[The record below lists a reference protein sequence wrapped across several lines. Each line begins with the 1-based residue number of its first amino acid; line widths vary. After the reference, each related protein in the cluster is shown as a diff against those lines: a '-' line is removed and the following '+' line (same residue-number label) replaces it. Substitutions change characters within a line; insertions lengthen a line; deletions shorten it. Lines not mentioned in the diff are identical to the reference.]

1 MSRDT
6 HTYQEEIN
14 TAFKSIKDFI
24 RYDIQLYSNMEKM
37 YRNMGIEEEAE
48 TNGNFQIWVEFNGT
62 RIHFGETY
70 YYIDTPDDIE
80 ELKNKIIEY
89 YNYLDTGDIM
99 GKYSI
104 LYTNDSN
111 CYTAQ
116 EL

>member
-14 TAFKSIKDFI
+14 TAFNSIQECI
-24 RYDIQLYSNMEKM
+24 EYDI
-37 YRNMGIEEEAE
+37 RNFDPYEEEE
-48 TNGNFQIWVEFNGT
+48 GEQPNNGNFQIWVRFNGEY
-62 RIHFGETY
+62 IHFGEKY
-70 YYIDTPDDIE
+70 YYIDTPEDIE

-99 GKYSI
+99 GKYEI
-104 LYTNDSN
+104 LYDN
-111 CYTAQ
+111 CGNSYTAH